1 MLPMGGTK
9 YIVVTGSIMSG
20 LGKGIVTSSMA
31 KILQTR
37 GYKAFPLKFDGY
49 LNVDCGTMNPFRHG
63 EVFVL
68 DDGTEVDMDFGT
80 YERFLN
86 ISLPG
91 GASITGGKLFQTI
104 IERERKGDFLGRD
117 VQFVPHLT
125 DEIKAR
131 VKKYAGET
139 KADVVLVEV
148 GGTVGDLE
156 NGYFLEAMRQLA
168 SEEKTLFIQL
178 TYVPSISPGE
188 QKTKPTQHANR
199 LLLSMGIKPEIMITR
214 EQEELNEDAKEKIA
228 MYCNVD
234 RDAVFD
240 DPLLDTVY
248 ELPLV
253 FEKQGLYPVLARK
266 LGLDEKKDADWGEWK
281 KKVDRIKE
289 PKHSLKVALIGK
301 YTKVKDAYVSVTE
314 ALVHSGA
321 EVNANVDCDLLD
333 AEKIEKGDVREI
345 LKDYDAVIVPGGFGK
360 RGVEGKISAIRYA
373 RENKIP
379 YLGLCLGM
387 QMMVVEYARNVA
399 KMEGANSIEFDEKTP
414 YPVIDILPEQ
424 KQIVRKGATMRLG
437 EYEMNLKKGTIGFE
451 AYENEKVFERHRH
464 RYEVNPE
471 FVQKLT
477 DAGLVVSGIHPKNEI
492 TEMVEWKES
501 FGIATQAHPE
511 LKSRLEKPAPL
522 FVALLK
528 AALKNKRPA

>member
-1 MLPMGGTK
+1 MSGTK
-9 YIVVTGSIMSG
+9 FIVVTGSIMSG
-20 LGKGIVTSSMA
+20 LGKGIITSSIA

-37 GYKAFPLKFDGY
+37 GYRAFPLKFDGY

-86 ISLPG
+86 TSLPG
-91 GASITGGKLFQTI
+91 SASITGGKLFSAI
-104 IERERKGDFLGRD
+104 IEKERRGDYLGRD

-125 DEIKAR
+125 DEIKDR
-131 VKKYAGET
+131 VKKYAADT
-139 KADVVLVEV
+139 KADVVLVEA

-168 SEEKTLFIQL
+168 SEEKVVFVQL

-199 LLLSMGIKPEIMITR
+199 LLLSMGIKPEIIITR

-228 MYCNVD
+228 MFCNVD
-234 RDAVFD
+234 ADAVFD
-240 DPLLDTVY
+240 DPLVDTVY

-253 FEKQGLYPVLARK
+253 LEKQSLYAVVARK
-266 LGLDEKKDADWGEWK
+266 LGLDEKKEADWGEWK
-281 KKVDRIKE
+281 KRVERIKE
-289 PKHSLKVALIGK
+289 PKHALKVALIGK
-301 YTKVKDAYVSVTE
+301 YTKVRDAYVSVSE
-314 ALVHSGA
+314 ALIHSGA
-321 EVNANVDCDLLD
+321 EVNANVECDLLD
-333 AEKIEKGDVREI
+333 AEKIEKGDAKEM
-345 LKDYDAVIVPGGFGK
+345 LKDYDAIIVPGGFGK
-360 RGVEGKISAIRYA
+360 RGVEGKIAAIKYA
-373 RENKIP
+373 RESKVP
-379 YLGLCLGM
+379 YLGLCLGV

-399 KMEGANSIEFDEKTP
+399 KLEGANSTEFDEKSP
-414 YPVIDILPEQ
+414 HPVIDILPEQ

-437 EYEMNLKKGTIGFE
+437 AYEMILKKGTVGYD
-451 AYENEKVFERHRH
+451 AYGEERIFERHRH

-471 FVQKLT
+471 YVSKLVE
-477 DAGLVVSGIHPKNEI
+477 AGLVISGTHPKNEI
-492 TEMVEWKES
+492 TEMAEWKES

-528 AALKNKRPA
+528 AALKNKKPAG

>member
-1 MLPMGGTK
+1 MSGAK
-9 YIVVTGSIMSG
+9 YIVITGSIMSG
-20 LGKGIVTSSMA
+20 LGKGIVTSSIA
-31 KILQTR
+31 KILQMR
-37 GYKAFPLKFDGY
+37 GYRVFPLKFDGY

-91 GASITGGKLFQTI
+91 SASITGGKLFQTI
-104 IERERKGDFLGRD
+104 IEKERKGDYLGRD

-125 DEIKAR
+125 DEIKER
-131 VKKYAGET
+131 VRKYADET
-139 KADVVLVEV
+139 KADVVLIEV

-168 SEEKTLFIQL
+168 GEEKTLFVQL
-178 TYVPSISPGE
+178 TYVPSLSPGE

-199 LLLSMGIKPEIMITR
+199 LLLSMGIKPEIVITR
-214 EQEELNEDAKEKIA
+214 EQEELGEDAKEKIA

-240 DPLLDTVY
+240 DPLVDTVY

-253 FEKQGLYPVLARK
+253 LEKQGLYAVVARK
-266 LGLDEKKDADWGEWK
+266 LGLDDKKEADWGEWSK
-281 KKVDRIKE
+281 RTERIKE
-289 PKHSLKVALIGK
+289 PKHNLKIALIGK
-301 YTKVKDAYVSVTE
+301 YTKVKDSYVSIAE
-314 ALVHSGA
+314 ALIHSGA
-321 EVNANVDCDLLD
+321 EVNAGVACDLMD
-333 AEKIEKGDVREI
+333 AERIERGDTREI
-345 LKDYDAVIVPGGFGK
+345 LKNYDAIIVPGGFGK
-360 RGVEGKISAIRYA
+360 RGVEGKISAIRHA
-373 RENKIP
+373 REDGIP

-387 QMMVVEYARNVA
+387 QLMTIEYARNVA
-399 KMEGANSIEFDEKTP
+399 KMENANSTEFDEKSP

-424 KQIVRKGATMRLG
+424 KQIVKKGATMRLG
-437 EYEMNLKKGTIGFE
+437 EYEMNLKKGTVGFE
-451 AYENEKVFERHRH
+451 AYGEEKVRERHRH

-471 FVQKLT
+471 FVPKLLE
-477 DAGLVVSGIHPKNEI
+477 AGLVISGTHSKNEI
-492 TEMVEWKES
+492 TEMIEWKGS

-528 AALKNKRPA
+528 AALKNKKL

>member
-1 MLPMGGTK
+1 MAGAK

-20 LGKGIVTSSMA
+20 LGKGILTSSIA

-86 ISLPG
+86 LSLPG
-91 GASITGGKLFQTI
+91 SASITGGKLFQTI
-104 IERERKGDFLGRD
+104 IEKERKGDYLGRD

-131 VKKYAGET
+131 IRKYAEET

-168 SEEKTLFIQL
+168 GEEKVVFIQL
-178 TYVPSISPGE
+178 TYVPSLSPGE

-199 LLLSMGIKPEIMITR
+199 LLLSMGIKPEIIISR
-214 EQEELNEDAKEKIA
+214 EQEDLGEDAKEKIA

-240 DPLLDTVY
+240 DPLAGTVY
-248 ELPLV
+248 EMPLV
-253 FEKQGLYPVLARK
+253 FEKQNIYPVLARK
-266 LGLDEKKDADWGEWK
+266 LGLDEKKEADWGEWK
-281 KKVDRIKE
+281 RRVERIKG
-289 PKHSLKVALIGK
+289 PKHNLKVALVGK
-301 YTKVKDAYVSVTE
+301 YTKVRDAYVSVSE

-321 EVNANVDCDLLD
+321 EVNAHVDCDLLD
-333 AEKIEKGDVREI
+333 AEKIEKGDVKEI
-345 LKDYDAVIVPGGFGK
+345 LKGYDAIIVPGGFGK
-360 RGVEGKISAIRYA
+360 RGVEGKISAIKYA
-373 RENKIP
+373 RENKVP

-387 QMMVVEYARNVA
+387 QMMTVEYARNAA
-399 KMEGANSIEFDEKTP
+399 KMENANSTEFDDKTP

-424 KQIVRKGATMRLG
+424 KQIVKKGATMRLG
-437 EYEMNLKKGTIGFE
+437 ACEMNLKKGTVGFD
-451 AYENEKVFERHRH
+451 AYGSEKVFERHRH

-471 FVQKLT
+471 FVQKLQ
-477 DAGLVVSGIHPKNEI
+477 DAGLVISGIHPKNEI
-492 TEMVEWKES
+492 TEMVEWKET

-511 LKSRLEKPAPL
+511 LKSRLENPAPL

-528 AALKNKRPA
+528 AALKNKKQA